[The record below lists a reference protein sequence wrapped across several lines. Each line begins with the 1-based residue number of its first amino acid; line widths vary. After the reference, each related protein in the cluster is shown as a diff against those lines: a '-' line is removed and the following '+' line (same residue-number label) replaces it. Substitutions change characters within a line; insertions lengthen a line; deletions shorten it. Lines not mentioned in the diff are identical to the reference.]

1 MTRSPVWLA
10 GLLVALGAGAA
21 TAHGLTEVALAAGTP
36 TALAWLYPLIT
47 DGLALV
53 AYATTARLTS
63 HGRYYAWTVVVA
75 AAGLSGL
82 TQATYLAG
90 GVHTA
95 PPGLRFAI
103 GAWPALAAA
112 TTAHLLHLLTTHPPP
127 ALTPPGATGHEAHTP
142 PTRPVVQP
150 LNSHVNAVTAVEH
163 PVVRPL
169 GPGAPAGAA
178 PARHRAET
186 IARDHAA
193 RTGSLPTVTDLM
205 THARV
210 ARGTAAA
217 ALKAL
222 REHPTAHPTAHPTGE
237 PTPTTRTNQ

>member
-1 MTRSPVWLA
+1 MTRSLVWLA
-10 GLLVALGAGAA
+10 GLIVALAAGAA
-21 TAHGLTEVALAAGTP
+21 TAHGLINVALAAGTP

-53 AYATTARLTS
+53 AYATTARLTGN
-63 HGRYYAWTVVVA
+63 GRHYAWTVVVA

-95 PPGLRFAI
+95 APGLRFAI

-112 TTAHLLHLLTTHPPP
+112 TTAHLLHLLATHNAAPTVPPP
-127 ALTPPGATGHEAHTP
+127 VIAEPAATPPPH
-142 PTRPVVQP
+142 PVVQP
-150 LNSHVNAVTAVEH
+150 LNSPLNAVIAVEH
-163 PVVRPL
+163 PAVRPL
-169 GPGAPAGAA
+169 KPGDQPSTA

-186 IARDHAA
+186 IARDHAT
-193 RTGSLPTVTDLM
+193 RTGHLPTVTALM
-205 THARV
+205 TNARV

-217 ALKAL
+217 ALKGL
-222 REHPTAHPTAHPTGE
+222 RQHATPSTTGQH
-237 PTPTTRTNQ
+237 TPAKRTDQ